1 MPGWGI
7 RKLAPALVSGRRGF
21 LLVPLVAA
29 LAAEPSVA
37 CSVCYGA
44 GESAMTA
51 GMNNGILSMLGLVV
65 VVQMGFVVLFWSFW
79 RRARALRRR
88 EQCSLIDG
96 GQGK

>member
-1 MPGWGI
+1 MPRSGI
-7 RKLAPALVSGRRGF
+7 RSFAPALGIGRRAF

-29 LAAEPSVA
+29 LTAESALA

-51 GMNNGILSMLGLVV
+51 GMNNGILTMLGLVA
-65 VVQMGFVVLFWSFW
+65 VVQLGFVALFWSFW
-79 RRARALRRR
+79 RRARSLRRR
-88 EQCSLIDG
+88 EQFSLIDG